1 MNTPARPDP
10 VDLLIIGG
18 GINGAGIACD
28 AAGRGLS
35 VTLCEMDDLASATS
49 SASSKLIHGGL
60 RYLEYY
66 EFRLVREA
74 LAEREVMLT
83 KAPHIVWPLRFVL
96 PHRNAVRPAWM
107 IRMGLFLYD
116 HLSAQRRLPGCR
128 GVDLRHDPYGAP
140 LDDTIAKG
148 FVYSDCW
155 VNDARLVV
163 LNAIDAAANGA
174 TILTRTRVTGARRT
188 GGLWRV
194 RLRDQETGDERE
206 VGARVLVNAGG
217 PWVQEVLDGVVE
229 SGGGGPANHIRLVKG
244 SHIVVPRLYDGD
256 HAYILQ
262 NTDRRV
268 VFVIPY
274 EEDFSLIGTTEV
286 GVTGDPGTARM
297 DDAEAA
303 YLCDAV
309 SAYFTKAVSPADVV
323 WSFAGVRP
331 LFDDASESASAVT
344 REYVL
349 DLDVAEGQAALLS
362 VFGGKITTYRCLAE
376 QALDKL
382 RAHLPRMGT
391 PWTADRPLPG
401 GYIPDGDFAAFT
413 EALVAAHPGLDAEFL
428 RALARRHGTLCRDVL
443 GDAREMADLGT
454 DFGAGLTA
462 REVDYLM
469 EREWARSAED
479 VLWRRTKCGLHMSDD
494 ERRAVADYVDSRRSG

>member
-35 VTLCEMDDLASATS
+35 VMLCEMDDLASATS

-60 RYLEYY
+60 RYLEFY

-96 PHRNAVRPAWM
+96 PHVNAVRPAWM
-107 IRMGLFLYD
+107 IRIGLFLYD
-116 HLSAQRRLPGCR
+116 HLSTQRRLPGCR
-128 GVDLRHDPYGAP
+128 GVDLRVDPYGAP
-140 LDDTIAKG
+140 LADTITKG

-155 VNDARLVV
+155 VDDARLVV
-163 LNAIDAAANGA
+163 LNAMDAAAHGA
-174 TILTRTRVTGARRT
+174 TILTRTRVTGARRAD
-188 GGLWRV
+188 GLWQV
-194 RLRDQETGDERE
+194 RLRDQETGGERD
-206 VGARVLVNAGG
+206 VRARVLVNAGG
-217 PWVQEVLDGVVE
+217 PWVQEVLDGIVE
-229 SGGGGPANHIRLVKG
+229 GAGGGAGNHIRLVKG

-274 EEDFSLIGTTEV
+274 EEEFSLIGTTEV
-286 GVTGDPGTARM
+286 GIIGDPGAARM

-309 SAYFTKAVSPADVV
+309 SAYFTRAVSPADIV

-331 LFDDASESASAVT
+331 LFDDEAESATAVT

-349 DLDVAEGQAALLS
+349 DLDVAEGQAPLLS

-376 QALDKL
+376 QALAKL
-382 RAHLPRMGT
+382 RAYLPPMGQ

-401 GYIPDGDFAAFT
+401 GYIPDADFAAFT
-413 EALVAAHPGLDAEFL
+413 EALAAAHPGLDAGYL

-443 GDAREMADLGT
+443 GDARQAVDLGA

-469 EREWARSAED
+469 DHEWARRAND
-479 VLWRRTKCGLHMSDD
+479 VLWRRTKCGLHMTDGQ
-494 ERRAVADYVDSRRSG
+494 RQAVADYVDSRRSG